1 MKVNFKLMRNEKIG
15 IIGKNGAGKSSFL
28 KTISGDLVLDYGKI
42 KIKKDID
49 FSFFNQDAENFDD
62 NKSIT
67 NNLKG
72 SRIDINEENNDN
84 DNHYQHIVK

>member
-1 MKVNFKLMRNEKIG
+1 MRNEKIG

-28 KTISGDLVLDYGKI
+28 KTISGDLILDHGKI

-62 NKSIT
+62 NKSIKQ
-67 NNLKG
+67 NLIPSGGDYLKVG
-72 SRIDINEENNDN
+72 EKKFISVVI
-84 DNHYQHIVK
+84 